1 MFRAI
6 RRVQETGK
14 GTLMISLPKQWAK
27 KWGLRR
33 GSLVEVRDRGDGRL
47 IVDPAYGEREA
58 PRRALIRCPVREPDH
73 ITWGIIGAYLL
84 GYDVITISGGRIG
97 SKDRARVEETMR
109 KLIGLEVMEE
119 TATKIEIH
127 CIIDPSLLDP
137 KRMLQRMCGIVVG
150 MLKDVFRALSEADRS
165 LAEMVRRRD
174 DDVDR
179 LYFLTVRV
187 LRAAASRPGLADELG
202 LTAIQCLDHRV
213 AANLL
218 EANGDIV
225 SNMAREVEEL
235 DRPLEGWLLEAVRPL
250 FDVAAEMQV
259 NALGGFL
266 SSEIRVLS
274 EVRSDLEQLVETLDG
289 LRDRAEEFPSMISI
303 ASYMEEFGRNCVDLA
318 DLIAPVGIIEEL

>member
-14 GTLMISLPKQWAK
+14 GTLMISLPKRWAK

-47 IVDPAYGEREA
+47 IVDPAYGERES
-58 PRRALIRCPVREPDH
+58 PRRALIRCPVREPEH

-97 SKDRARVEETMR
+97 SEDRARVEETMR

-137 KRMLQRMCGIVVG
+137 RRMLQRMCGIVVG
-150 MLKDVFRALSEADRS
+150 MLKDVFRALSEADRG

-187 LRAAASRPGLADELG
+187 LRAAASRPSLADELG

-218 EANGDIV
+218 EANGDVV

-235 DRPLEGWLLEAVRPL
+235 DRPLEGWLLEAVKPL
-250 FDVAAEMQV
+250 FDMVSEMQV

-274 EVRSDLEQLVETLDG
+274 EVRSDLRELVDALDG